1 MTTDYFYRAQAEQF
15 SFIRIPKALV
25 TGNDF
30 SSLSISAKILYGLLL
45 DRMVMSSKNKWI
57 DDYGRIFIYYQ
68 VAEIQYDMGISKK
81 KAIECLGE
89 LEAIGLIQKKRQGS
103 GMPNQIYVRN
113 FVGKD
118 TLQNESEVQKLHF

>member
-1 MTTDYFYRAQAEQF
+1 MTTDYFYWAQAEQF

-45 DRMVMSSKNKWI
+45 DRMVMSTKNKWI

-81 KAIECLGE
+81 KAIECLRE

-118 TLQNESEVQKLHF
+118 TLQNESEVQELHF